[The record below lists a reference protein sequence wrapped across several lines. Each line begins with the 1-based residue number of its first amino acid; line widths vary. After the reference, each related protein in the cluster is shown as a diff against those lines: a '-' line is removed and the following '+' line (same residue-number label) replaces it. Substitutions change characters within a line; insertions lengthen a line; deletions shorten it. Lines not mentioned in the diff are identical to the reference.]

1 MAVTFSPDSVASIS
15 SQSKPRRQRRLGL
28 LWSPQIS
35 SILRRVASLIFF
47 LIIWQVLSTLK
58 VNFIVNFQFIPAP
71 TAVFSAFVAF
81 MNSSPWVHFQSSISR
96 VVGGFFA
103 GSVLGIAIGLLIG
116 SSHLLEEIIAT
127 PLELLRPIPA
137 VAWIPMAI
145 LMFPDAEIGMFYI
158 TFVGAFYPILVSTQK
173 AVESSL
179 SDLLMIRVGQCLG
192 ASYFQLFK
200 DIIIPSALPGIS
212 AGLVIGMGN
221 AWFCLVTAEILAG
234 KYGIG
239 YKTWESYVISEY
251 PPIVMGMF
259 LIGLLGAFSSQII
272 LMVTNRMMPWRQVSK
287 GSL

>member
-1 MAVTFSPDSVASIS
+1 MTASTS
-15 SQSKPRRQRRLGL
+15 SNTIANQFDDFGRNRRTKARRL
-28 LWSPQIS
+28 WNRKVQ
-35 SILRRVASLIFF
+35 SIIRRGASLVFF
-47 LIIWQVLSTLK
+47 LIVWQICSSLK
-58 VNFIVNFQFIPAP
+58 INFIVNFQFIPAP
-71 TAVFSAFVAF
+71 TSVFAAFVTF
-81 MNSSPWVHFQSSISR
+81 LNSSPWIHFQSSIAR
-96 VVGGFFA
+96 VLGGFVA
-103 GSVLGIAIGLLIG
+103 GSILGILGGLLIG
-116 SSHLLEEIIAT
+116 SSHLVEELLAT

-192 ASYFQLFK
+192 ASYYQLFK

-259 LIGLLGAFSSQII
+259 LIGLLGALSSQLILII
-272 LMVTNRMMPWRQVSK
+272 TNRLMPWRQISK
-287 GSL
+287 GSF

>member
-1 MAVTFSPDSVASIS
+1 
-15 SQSKPRRQRRLGL
+15 
-28 LWSPQIS
+28 
-35 SILRRVASLIFF
+35 
-47 LIIWQVLSTLK
+47 
-58 VNFIVNFQFIPAP
+58 
-71 TAVFSAFVAF
+71 
-81 MNSSPWVHFQSSISR
+81 
-96 VVGGFFA
+96 
-103 GSVLGIAIGLLIG
+103 
-116 SSHLLEEIIAT
+116 
-127 PLELLRPIPA
+127 
-137 VAWIPMAI
+137 MAI

-192 ASYFQLFK
+192 ASYFQLFR

-251 PPIVMGMF
+251 PANCDGYVFDWLVGCI
-259 LIGLLGAFSSQII
+259 LFSTHPYGHESNDA
-272 LMVTNRMMPWRQVSK
+272 VAT
-287 GSL
+287 GH

>member
-1 MAVTFSPDSVASIS
+1 MAVTFTSDSAVSVPSLS
-15 SQSKPRRQRRLGL
+15 STRRHFRFKQ
-28 LWSPQIS
+28 LWSSHAS
-35 SILRRVASLIFF
+35 SILRRAASLIFF
-47 LIIWQVLSTLK
+47 LIVWQILSTLK
-58 VNFIVNFQFIPAP
+58 INFIVNFQFIPAP
-71 TAVFSAFVAF
+71 TAVFAAFLAF
-81 MNSSPWVHFQSSISR
+81 MQASPWVHFQSSISR
-96 VVGGFFA
+96 VIGGFLA
-103 GSVLGIAIGLLIG
+103 GSVLGIVIGLLIG
-116 SSHLLEEIIAT
+116 SSHLLEEVIAT

-192 ASYFQLFK
+192 ASYIQLFR

-259 LIGLLGAFSSQII
+259 LIGLLGAFSSQLI
-272 LMVTNRMMPWRQVSK
+272 LMVTNRMMPWRQVTK